1 MAKASDEIDRR
12 SMSTRLNAVGQF
24 MKNFN
29 VIINITIFDIE
40 EVEQNMRRKLKAQ

>member
-1 MAKASDEIDRR
+1 
-12 SMSTRLNAVGQF
+12 MSTRLNAVGQLMKK